1 MSFFDAEWYLSLY
14 PDVAQAIALGA
25 FNSAEEHFQQFG
37 KFEGRSPLAIYNEG
51 FYLNNNSDVAQAV
64 RSGAT
69 TAYDHFVNFGMSEGR
84 ATSTLFDPA
93 WYLARNPDVRQAI
106 EAGDFSS
113 AAEHFLLFGSSEPR
127 ATSVFFD
134 SAAYLNL
141 NPDVAAA
148 GVDALTHFLQF
159 GQTENRVVSPIF
171 DAAAYLNANPDV
183 AAAVLAGQTTAYDHF
198 QEFGLSEARDLGNGI
213 NLTFFQNDQTFL
225 DAIETGDITTL
236 VGRIEEVAP
245 FIPGYVPPP
254 HHVIP
259 ADTPLPTDFTPP
271 AGEYLVIPD
280 GVDVPEEDLP
290 PSFAAAATFA
300 EGELVIADGV
310 QATVTA
316 NDDGGWTISAHN
328 LRSVTLTAADID
340 ALKIGAGAQLNVKG
354 LDVDGTEFHVSG
366 AGKLNV
372 TDVDF
377 GNIEEGALNAPDLT
391 GISFADVSA
400 EGQRLLSSQFL
411 VNGNVADAFEA
422 LWIAFD
428 KAYYG
433 ESEGYYDFHLNS
445 LKAQLANS
453 YVDYLLAGNDP
464 LLQIVQ
470 THIGNDVRDFDVRQQ
485 SLHDN
490 ILAEIGDVT
499 ITDRFINQEHADPR
513 TDASLEFGSRPSH
526 NGYLNTDPAP
536 SKAWDFAHDIER
548 PDFIV
553 TSDDSNGIVDSNGG
567 NLWVGSGNPAG
578 GFHTA
583 QHDGYG
589 IELGLKGIQ
598 RGSGEPMFDHV
609 DENGYAHYS
618 IPGGVGAGT
627 NWATNWSFNFSI
639 EAQQN
644 VAINPDQPGLTSY
657 SYKLLIDVDPTA
669 ATDFITLE
677 MVDQGGGDTPW
688 YLDRV
693 RVLADDMQAG
703 APADLYQQS
712 VNFGFGPIKGALPE
726 GFDFNDGGT
735 FDIRLEAY
743 LPEDTAN
750 PVLSTGIVLDVQ
762 ALAA

>member
-1 MSFFDAEWYLSLY
+1 MSYFDADWYLSLY
-14 PDVAQAIALGA
+14 PDVANAISLGQIG
-25 FNSAEEHFQQFG
+25 SAEEHFHLFG
-37 KFEGRSPLAIYNEG
+37 KFEGRSPLAIFNEA
-51 FYLNNNSDVAQAV
+51 FYLNNNPDVAEAV

-69 TAYDHFVNFGMSEGR
+69 TAYDHFAAFGASEHR

-106 EAGDFSS
+106 EDGVFSS
-113 AAEHFLLFGSSEPR
+113 AAEHFLLYGSSEPR

-171 DAAAYLNANPDV
+171 DGAAYLAANPDV
-183 AAAVLAGQTTAYDHF
+183 AAAVAAGYITAYDHF
-198 QEFGLSEARDLGNGI
+198 QQYGLNEPRDLGNGI
-213 NLTFFQNDQTFL
+213 NLTFFQNDQTFS
-225 DAIETGDITTL
+225 DALGTGDISTL

-245 FIPGYVPPP
+245 FIPGYVPPA

-259 ADTPLPTDFTPP
+259 ANTPLPTDFTPP
-271 AGEYLVIPD
+271 AGEHLVIPD
-280 GVDVPEEDLP
+280 GVDIPGEDLP

-300 EGELVIADGV
+300 NGELVIADGV

-316 NDDGGWTISAHN
+316 NDDGSWTISAHN
-328 LRSVTLTAADID
+328 LRPVTLTAADID

-354 LDVDGTEFHVSG
+354 LDVDGAEFHVSG

-400 EGQRLLSSQFL
+400 EGQRLLSSHFL

-422 LWIAFD
+422 MWIAFD
-428 KAYYG
+428 KAYYDG
-433 ESEGYYDFHLNS
+433 DNYYNFDLNTA
-445 LKAQLANS
+445 KVYLANS

-470 THIGNDVRDFDVRQQ
+470 THIGGGVRDFDARQQ

-490 ILAEIGDVT
+490 MLGEVT
-499 ITDRFINQEHADPR
+499 DGAIADRFPHPAADPR
-513 TDASLEFGSRPSH
+513 TEAAQDFGDRPWYSGNLDTDA
-526 NGYLNTDPAP
+526 AP

-553 TSDDSNGIVDSNGG
+553 TSDDSDGVVANNNG

-578 GFHTA
+578 DFHTA

-598 RGSGEPMFDHV
+598 RGSGENMFDHV

-618 IPGGVGAGT
+618 IPGGVGAGS

-639 EAQQN
+639 ETQQN
-644 VAINPDQPGLTSY
+644 AAINPAQPGLTSY

-669 ATDFITLE
+669 ATEFITLT
-677 MVDQGGGDTPW
+677 MDDQGEGNTPW
-688 YLDRV
+688 YLGDV
-693 RVLADDMQAG
+693 QVLADDMRAD
-703 APADLYQQS
+703 APADIYQQS
-712 VNFGFGPIKGALPE
+712 VNYGFEAIKGALPE
-726 GFDFNDGGT
+726 GFDFNDGGI

-743 LPEDTAN
+743 LPDDQAN
-750 PVLSTGIVLDVQ
+750 PVLATGIVLDVH
-762 ALAA
+762 APSA